1 MSKRTTSAVVLCLM
15 MVSVISPAHAL
26 TRQELVTK
34 LQAAGYSQIGET
46 KSTAEGMI
54 VKAVKGGKDV
64 RLLVDSD
71 GQIKELQ

>member
-1 MSKRTTSAVVLCLM
+1 MSKRTTSAVILLM
-15 MVSVISPAHAL
+15 LVGILSPAHAL

-34 LQAAGYSQIGET
+34 LQAAGYSQIGEA

-71 GQIKELQ
+71 GQIKELR

>member
-1 MSKRTTSAVVLCLM
+1 MSKRTTSAVILLM
-15 MVSVISPAHAL
+15 LVGILSPAHAL

-34 LQAAGYSQIGET
+34 LQAAGYSQIGEA
-46 KSTAEGMI
+46 KSTAEGTI

-71 GQIKELQ
+71 GQIKELR

>member
-1 MSKRTTSAVVLCLM
+1 MSKRTTSAIILCLM
-15 MVSVISPAHAL
+15 MAGVLSPAHAL
-26 TRQELVTK
+26 TQQELVTR
-34 LQAAGYSQIGET
+34 LEAAGYSQVGEA

-71 GQIKELQ
+71 GQIKELR